1 MRAARHRERSLMWET
16 ALAQYEQHLRARRAS
31 PRTIE
36 EKLLDLG
43 HLLAHFDRRAD
54 RAEPAQVTV
63 ADLREYQVGLFTGR
77 TSTSGKHLSARTV
90 AKNSSNIRRFFAW
103 LHEEELIPQNPAA
116 RLEQPKT
123 PKRNVGDVL
132 SVREVTRLLHAAA
145 EDESPR
151 GLRDRVAVEILYA
164 TGVRR
169 AELLGLD
176 LGALDHDEREI
187 LVRGKGEKPR
197 RIPVTRSAWAAVE
210 TYLRDARPDLE
221 SRHPDSTRA
230 LLLTYRGRR
239 LDHISLAKILRA
251 LRKRAKLRARVSPHV
266 LRRSFATHLLQGGA
280 SLRHI
285 QVLLGHS
292 SLSTTAFYLKLDTR
306 ELRRELLLKHPRE
319 KIDA

>member
-1 MRAARHRERSLMWET
+1 MSKKKPKPITWES
-16 ALAQYEQHLRARRAS
+16 ALDQYGTHLRAKRAS

-54 RAEPAQVTV
+54 RPEPHQVTV

-90 AKNSSNIRRFFAW
+90 AKNSSNIRGFFAW
-103 LHEEELIPQNPAA
+103 LHKEGIIPEDPTL
-116 RLEQPKT
+116 RLEQPRT

-132 SVREVTRLLHAAA
+132 SVPQVTRLLDAAA
-145 EDESPR
+145 KDDSVR
-151 GLRDRVAVEILYA
+151 GLRDRAVIEILYA

-176 LGALDHDEREI
+176 LANLDHDERE
-187 LVRGKGEKPR
+187 LVVRGKGEKPR
-197 RIPVTRSAWAAVE
+197 RIPVTRSAFLAVQS
-210 TYLRDARPDLE
+210 YLDTARPKLVTA
-221 SRHPDSTRA
+221 HADSARA
-230 LLLTYRGRR
+230 LLLSCRGRR
-239 LDHISLAKILRA
+239 LDQMTLVKILRR
-251 LRKRAKLRARVSPHV
+251 LRAAAKLRARVSPHV
-266 LRRSFATHLLQGGA
+266 MRRSFATHLLQGGA

-285 QVLLGHS
+285 QLLLGHAE
-292 SLSTTAFYLKLDTR
+292 LSTTAFYLKLDTR

-319 KIDA
+319 RIDA